1 MREDNC
7 DRVDKTPLMPDSS
20 SADTQFMRSAL
31 RLAEKARERGEV
43 PVGAVVVAQGE
54 VIGEGFNQ
62 PITLQ
67 DPSAHAEML
76 ALRAAAK
83 HIGNYRL
90 QDASLYVTI
99 EPCMMCCG
107 AMVHARISRLVFAAR
122 EPRAGAVVSNAQ
134 VLENRWLNH
143 RVQVVEGVLAEPCG
157 ELMRAFFRER
167 RRERSS

>member
-1 MREDNC
+1 MS
-7 DRVDKTPLMPDSS
+7 LMPDSS
-20 SADTQFMRSAL
+20 SADTQFMRCAL

-90 QDASLYVTI
+90 QGASLYVTI

-107 AMVHARISRLVFAAR
+107 AMVHARIARLVFAAR

-134 VLENRWLNH
+134 LLENRWLNH

>member
-1 MREDNC
+1 
-7 DRVDKTPLMPDSS
+7 
-20 SADTQFMRSAL
+20 AL

-90 QDASLYVTI
+90 QGASLYVTI

-134 VLENRWLNH
+134 LLENRWLNH

>member
-7 DRVDKTPLMPDSS
+7 DCVDKMSLMPDSS
-20 SADTQFMRSAL
+20 SADTQFMRCAL

-90 QDASLYVTI
+90 QGASLYVTI

-107 AMVHARISRLVFAAR
+107 AMVHARIARLVFAAR

-134 VLENRWLNH
+134 LLENRWLNH

>member
-1 MREDNC
+1 MR
-7 DRVDKTPLMPDSS
+7 R
-20 SADTQFMRSAL
+20 AL

-90 QDASLYVTI
+90 QGASLYVTI

-134 VLENRWLNH
+134 LLENRWLNH

>member
-1 MREDNC
+1 
-7 DRVDKTPLMPDSS
+7 MPDSS
-20 SADTQFMRSAL
+20 SADTQFMRCAL

-90 QDASLYVTI
+90 QGASLYVTI

-107 AMVHARISRLVFAAR
+107 AMVHARIARLVFAAR

-134 VLENRWLNH
+134 LLENRWLNH

>member
-1 MREDNC
+1 MRC
-7 DRVDKTPLMPDSS
+7 
-20 SADTQFMRSAL
+20 AL

-90 QDASLYVTI
+90 QGASLYVTI

-107 AMVHARISRLVFAAR
+107 AMVHARIARLVFAAR

-134 VLENRWLNH
+134 LLENRWLNH